1 MMITE
6 NDLSALCYKSREAR
20 MKMRM
25 HMGLGIAIL
34 WTAAA
39 WAQIYQWTDE
49 NGIRHFSD
57 MPPKVSAKDVQSK
70 DALPYDR
77 QADENRMLQ
86 EDRILEQYREKREA
100 EEKEEAFKKAQ
111 QRELER
117 RAAEEKRREG
127 EMLIA
132 VEREKL
138 EEKLNILDQRLQRL
152 MDYRHLYYWT
162 SVYDYEGAIRRIRRQ
177 MRREQLKT
185 EENIQQIRE
194 KYGLQP

>member
-1 MMITE
+1 MMILKSY
-6 NDLSALCYKSREAR
+6 LSEPGYKGLEAH
-20 MKMRM
+20 MKIRM

-57 MPPKVSAKDVQSK
+57 TPPKVSAEDIQSK

-77 QADENRMLQ
+77 QADEDRMLQ
-86 EDRILEQYREKREA
+86 EDRILEQYRKKREA

-111 QRELER
+111 QREIER
-117 RAAEEKRREG
+117 QAVEEKRREA

-132 VEREKL
+132 AEREKL
-138 EEKLNILDQRLQRL
+138 EERLFILDQRLQRVL
-152 MDYRHLYYWT
+152 DYRNFYYWT
-162 SVYDYEGAIRRIRRQ
+162 SVFDYEGAIRRIRRQ